1 MKKTGNWFSGT
12 GNRKFPG
19 IDIFGVK
26 QETGHKNI
34 YDVIKIQRKMKSG
47 RFQIAIDYI
56 NKSQQFAGKP

>member
-1 MKKTGNWFSGT
+1 MRKAGNWFSGT
-12 GNRKFPG
+12 RQIKFLW

-26 QETGHKNI
+26 EETGHKNI

-47 RFQIAIDYI
+47 RFQIAINYI